1 MLEAMITLPANEAVE
16 VEFDG
21 AAYFVEQF
29 IVEYVIAENGQGAD
43 EYFVSNIGP
52 ADVRVI
58 AVEDAARYD
67 ESLDDSV
74 PLTLDEYKELSETL
88 AEVVDE
94 KFQEDSKL
102 ADRVYD
108 QIEN

>member
-1 MLEAMITLPANEAVE
+1 MEAGIYLPANEAVE

-21 AAYFVEQF
+21 TTYYVEQF
-29 IVEYVIAENGQGAD
+29 VVEYEIAENGQGAD

-58 AVEDAARYD
+58 EVEDAARYD

-74 PLTLDEYKELSETL
+74 PLTDAEYKELAEAL
-88 AEVVDE
+88 AEAVDD
-94 KFQEDSKL
+94 KFRTDSKL

-108 QIEN
+108 ALV